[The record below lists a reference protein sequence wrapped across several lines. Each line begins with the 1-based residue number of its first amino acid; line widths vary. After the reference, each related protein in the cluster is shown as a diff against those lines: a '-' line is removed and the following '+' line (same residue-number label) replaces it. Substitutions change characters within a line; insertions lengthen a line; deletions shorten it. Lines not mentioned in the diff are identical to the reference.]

1 MRYANSNH
9 VLLGM
14 LIGRVTGTS
23 WGQQVRDRIIRPLG
37 LSHTMVPD
45 LDTRLPSR
53 HAHGYVTVTQ
63 PHTRLVDITDVS
75 MTAVDAAGSIIS
87 TTRDVDTFFGA
98 LLGVRLTSPG
108 LLDEMLRP
116 FPGTIGDVAGYGL
129 GLMTL
134 RLSGECGG
142 ETLYGHGGGTAYQR
156 TASRVTFAVPPPA
169 LRTWSPSAWIETDG
183 TVNVTVAHPAPAD
196 TVIWPPKWGWSAESY
211 TNGDTVTDRSVD
223 TA

>member
-1 MRYANSNH
+1 MRRTCQERSLATAHSRLAPPPGTAMRYANSNH

-98 LLGVRLTSPG
+98 LLGVRP
-108 LLDEMLRP
+108 R
-116 FPGTIGDVAGYGL
+116 
-129 GLMTL
+129 
-134 RLSGECGG
+134 RCCG
-142 ETLYGHGGGTAYQR
+142 A
-156 TASRVTFAVPPPA
+156 
-169 LRTWSPSAWIETDG
+169 
-183 TVNVTVAHPAPAD
+183 
-196 TVIWPPKWGWSAESY
+196 
-211 TNGDTVTDRSVD
+211 
-223 TA
+223 